1 MLALSQR
8 ANDCASAENCHD
20 SSSLYTPGSKY
31 ILRYIY
37 IYIHIYTHM
46 YIYYIHIYI
55 LYSNQVVPGQ
65 AGGGSF
71 KFETLKR
78 FSPIER
84 NKDCGSVAIGDRQA
98 SCASQQQ
105 SLDLSFR
112 CHVF

>member
-20 SSSLYTPGSKY
+20 SSSLYTLGSKY

-37 IYIHIYTHM
+37 IY
-46 YIYYIHIYI
+46 IYI

-84 NKDCGSVAIGDRQA
+84 YKDCGYK
-98 SCASQQQ
+98 
-105 SLDLSFR
+105 
-112 CHVF
+112 